1 MLFGWTA
8 DQGEVEAEE
17 GKGEGTDEQPLSDK
31 PLLIRCGKITVPG
44 SSNLILSFSGAQ
56 KTFWV
61 KKMKEKCVS
70 FY

>member
-31 PLLIRCGKITVPG
+31 PLSIDVEKLTVLG
-44 SSNLILSFSGAQ
+44 SSNLNVSFSGAQ
-56 KTFWV
+56 QKFL
-61 KKMKEKCVS
+61 C
-70 FY
+70 